1 MTIAVILVRQIHLV
15 VIDTNDWSSADDG
28 ITIISHENVNVPSIN
43 FLQYHSINFLHS
55 MLLDVESFNYLHFI
69 T

>member
-43 FLQYHSINFLHS
+43 FYN
-55 MLLDVESFNYLHFI
+55 I
-69 T
+69 TPSTSYIQCF